1 MRPRWWAGW
10 RENAIQQSEEMPRV
24 RACDEEERADRQGR
38 PAVEMPGL
46 PVELDDAAAAAQ
58 AGADAGGVP
67 FLAAGAVIPKGGG
80 LRGRRPR
87 PAQTNRMV
95 LAHPPAHRPAG
106 RQAPHG
112 HGGRHVHGPR
122 LVPDHRHRRANRRGA
137 GLAVVR
143 ARVQGRIPDPV
154 LPASRAGRAQIS
166 LRALH
171 VHHGLRGAEAAC
183 TQAWP
188 GTRIQR
194 CLVHVQ
200 RNTRTDLTSRP
211 RLQAGRELKRLSDG
225 LTSVETAGQ
234 AVRWGEAL
242 NAWHER
248 WKDFIAERTY
258 ARDDPSNPKASR
270 RRWWWTHEELRRCY
284 RRLERLFREG
294 RLFAYLEP
302 ELLKGGPVARTTN
315 RLEGGVNSV
324 VKDVLRN
331 HRGLPEEHMRRA
343 CEWVCYMKTAHPRP
357 ESFIPDALR
366 KGEKAT
372 TPEPDDSVAPAYGT
386 GIDWN
391 EFHTTTRY
399 PNTTD

>member
-1 MRPRWWAGW
+1 MREPHLRSSNLNFFSPTIGVRFTGW

-154 LPASRAGRAQIS
+154 LPASRAGRAHLYFVKS
-166 LRALH
+166 VFR
-171 VHHGLRGAEAAC
+171 VGGGAVFLDC
-183 TQAWP
+183 
-188 GTRIQR
+188 
-194 CLVHVQ
+194 
-200 RNTRTDLTSRP
+200 
-211 RLQAGRELKRLSDG
+211 
-225 LTSVETAGQ
+225 
-234 AVRWGEAL
+234 
-242 NAWHER
+242 
-248 WKDFIAERTY
+248 
-258 ARDDPSNPKASR
+258 DPR
-270 RRWWWTHEELRRCY
+270 RRRPWRSTR
-284 RRLERLFREG
+284 G
-294 RLFAYLEP
+294 NS
-302 ELLKGGPVARTTN
+302 GNAR
-315 RLEGGVNSV
+315 SSC
-324 VKDVLRN
+324 
-331 HRGLPEEHMRRA
+331 M
-343 CEWVCYMKTAHPRP
+343 
-357 ESFIPDALR
+357 
-366 KGEKAT
+366 
-372 TPEPDDSVAPAYGT
+372 
-386 GIDWN
+386 
-391 EFHTTTRY
+391 
-399 PNTTD
+399 